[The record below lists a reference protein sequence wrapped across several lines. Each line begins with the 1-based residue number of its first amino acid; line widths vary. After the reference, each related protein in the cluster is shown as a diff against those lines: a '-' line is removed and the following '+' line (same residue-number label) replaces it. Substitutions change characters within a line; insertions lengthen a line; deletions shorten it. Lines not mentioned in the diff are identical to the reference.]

1 MLLWLSHMCYS
12 QMRGPTLGYV
22 QLLFDIG
29 AVFTFSLEALLWKII
44 TYLWKGKN
52 FMKCFSEKRTCVTL
66 KSEVVIRDM
75 LHLLLEVSA
84 MFIFCVEARHWK
96 IIIFIWK
103 GKNFMKF
110 FCEKHTCVTL
120 KSEALLGNIL
130 NFCSNLEQCSFSL

>member
-1 MLLWLSHMCYS
+1 MLLWETHMCYS
-12 QMRGPTLGYV
+12 EMRSHSLRNV
-22 QLLFDIG
+22 NVLFQVRT
-29 AVFTFSLEALLWKII
+29 VFIFSLEALLWKII

-120 KSEALLGNIL
+120 KSEALLGNMSK
-130 NFCSNLEQCSFSL
+130 FCSNLEQCSFSL